1 MKRSG
6 PDVLFCCEDS
16 EPVALRLAGML
27 RDSGMFEGV
36 TPIDA
41 ATFEAAASK
50 AVSGGLTSGCIDGT
64 SIARSTL
71 GQTFEGNPSPDRN

>member
-1 MKRSG
+1 
-6 PDVLFCCEDS
+6 
-16 EPVALRLAGML
+16 
-27 RDSGMFEGV
+27 MFEGV